1 MEIFTSIHRIFKTVM
16 AFYKDIRP
24 ITADQPVTLPPT
36 VDGNQLSAPE
46 LAALLQIVKQATFIG
61 EQVEVVYNMVLKLQ
75 NQYIQQTTK
84 K

>member
-1 MEIFTSIHRIFKTVM
+1 M

-24 ITADQPVTLPPT
+24 TTADQPATPPPT

-75 NQYIQQTTK
+75 NQYIQQTTNK
-84 K
+84 